1 MSDSSDLTSKARMK
15 LSGLVNQGTRE
26 VSTLIRREIEL
37 ARGEL
42 TDSAKQFARGA
53 GLAGG
58 AAASGALGVVFGS
71 VALWKGLGRRMGDG
85 PAAALVATAY
95 VGVAAMLA
103 SRAKAELERVQGAP
117 RTMATLEELAEDI
130 TPS

>member
-1 MSDSSDLTSKARMK
+1 MSDAAEFSSKARMK

-37 ARGEL
+37 AKAEL
-42 TDSAKQFARGA
+42 TGSAKQAAKGA

-58 AAASGALGVVFGS
+58 AAAAGAMGLLFGSIAVWQALG
-71 VALWKGLGRRMGDG
+71 KRMGGG

-95 VGVAAMLA
+95 TGAAVALA
-103 SRAKAELERVQGAP
+103 GRARTEFERVQGAP
-117 RTMATLEELAEDI
+117 RTIATLEEL
-130 TPS
+130 TPGGD